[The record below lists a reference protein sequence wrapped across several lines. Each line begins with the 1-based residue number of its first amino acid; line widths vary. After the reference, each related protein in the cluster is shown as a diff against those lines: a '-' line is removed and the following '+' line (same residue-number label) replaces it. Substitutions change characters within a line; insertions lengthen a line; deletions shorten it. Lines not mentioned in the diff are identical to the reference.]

1 MGPYVPRRPRLW
13 DSEDTLPPPR
23 ATRRYSL
30 EVAERLRERWNAGL
44 CPCNCGNTIEY
55 VRNVG
60 FRHLIEGYE
69 QTGDW
74 EGPVS
79 NA

>member
-13 DSEDTLPPPR
+13 DPEDNLPPPR
-23 ATRRYSL
+23 AAHRYSL
-30 EVAERLRERWNAGL
+30 EVAERMRARWNAGF

-55 VRNVG
+55 VRNAG
-60 FRHLIEGYE
+60 FSHLIEGYE

-74 EGPVS
+74 TGPVA